1 MPPAQVPRQYS
12 RYTRL
17 QKYLILTDV
26 ISSFLWIAVLLRFLI
41 LFPLVGTRFLPGG
54 IADFF
59 LSVQCII
66 FIDLFN
72 YYLIYRNYPNSQ
84 FLKRVNLNRILLTI
98 FSRVLVSFG
107 VLYAFPKTA
116 RHISFSTL
124 IIANSLQES
133 TRYIYNAYKIRT
145 YGKKIYWLQFA
156 KKLLFIIF
164 FPIEIIS
171 EVSLI
176 FISLQFADA
185 ENKLYGY
192 LLRAILFFY
201 VPFFYVLYKT
211 KIVSYFVNPLVATF
225 TSSSASTS
233 SPTASTSSDTKKSK

>member
-12 RYTRL
+12 VYTKL
-17 QKYLILTDV
+17 QKYLIFSDI
-26 ISSFLWIAVLLRFLI
+26 ISSFLWIAVLLRFLV

-59 LSVQCII
+59 LCVQCII
-66 FIDLFN
+66 FIDLFS

-84 FLKRVNLNRILLTI
+84 FLRKVNLNRLLLTI
-98 FSRVLVSFG
+98 FSRVLISFG

-124 IIANSLQES
+124 IISNSLQES
-133 TRYIYNAYKIRT
+133 TRYLYNAYKIRT
-145 YGKKIYWLQFA
+145 FGKKLYWLQLI
-156 KKLLFIIF
+156 KKLIFINF

-171 EVSLI
+171 EVILI

-192 LLRAILFFY
+192 LLRVILFLY
-201 VPFFYVLYKT
+201 IPFFYVLYKT
-211 KIVSYFVNPLVATF
+211 KIVSYFVNPIAAT
-225 TSSSASTS
+225 TSSTS
-233 SPTASTSSDTKKSK
+233 STASTSYDTKKSK